1 MSNANSK
8 PKSNSVCDVA
18 RQVRYHVP
26 NMMRTHH
33 TIFSVHII
41 EHDDGSVSIVAEC
54 AGDGANAREIGMSVM
69 ENLTDAA
76 ATCPE
81 AIAVAPLMLSSNI
94 H

>member
-1 MSNANSK
+1 MT
-8 PKSNSVCDVA
+8 
-18 RQVRYHVP
+18 
-26 NMMRTHH
+26 RTHH

-41 EHDDGSVSIVAEC
+41 EHEDGSVSIVAEC

-81 AIAVAPLMLSSNI
+81 AIAVAPLMLSSSI